1 MLSRDLDRYVE
12 LQRASGLQFRT
23 QRGLLRSF
31 VAFAEAAGDT
41 TVRTDRALEWAALAP
56 SPGHRRTRLGIVRR
70 FALAMRSEDP
80 RYEIPAVDA
89 LGPWRFERG
98 IPYIYTSDEIS
109 GLIRAATM
117 MGPPGSIRPLTYAT
131 LFGLLAA
138 TGLRVSEALA
148 LRIGDV
154 TRDGLIIRESKFRK
168 SRMVPLHPTAG
179 RAIDAYLAARMKLG
193 AADGALFL
201 SDTGKAPA
209 YPTVVAIFLNLAR
222 KIGLRDASHDKG
234 PRLHDFR
241 HTFAVRSLE
250 RCGADRREVSRHML
264 ALSTYLG
271 HVDAR
276 NTYWYLQATPAL
288 MMQIAEAGEALHH
301 TGAA

>member
-12 LQRASGLQFRT
+12 LQRASGLRFRT

-80 RYEIPAVDA
+80 RYEIPAADA

-234 PRLHDFR
+234 PPCTTSGTH
-241 HTFAVRSLE
+241 SLSG
-250 RCGADRREVSRHML
+250 RWS
-264 ALSTYLG
+264 
-271 HVDAR
+271 
-276 NTYWYLQATPAL
+276 
-288 MMQIAEAGEALHH
+288 
-301 TGAA
+301 GAAPIDGKCLGTCWHSAPT